1 MKHLCIFACLS
12 LFCLSLIAQN
22 KYDPG
27 WLVKNNRD
35 TIKGYIEESV
45 DAEFSKQ
52 VNFKTDSAAAAQIFL
67 PGDIQSFGVG
77 SGIYRSISFQN
88 TDPEKM
94 MRDNCF
100 AKLLVTGKYNLF
112 VFTRGDRQFFL
123 IKNDTSTY
131 FLYNSLFSNNGELI
145 TQGNYTNT
153 LNLISIPCE
162 KLASRYDRVDYGE
175 KEMSDFVLA
184 LNKCISPETAV
195 NYYQKPKSVMQIFL
209 FAGGLPLGSQSQ
221 VTIEGFMRFSLP
233 TVNRNT
239 FLNVGLHYSATHSI
253 TPQEDFFYGQYKLSA
268 IHNIYSIPLTI
279 QYDFATG
286 IIRPYLYAGV
296 GIAYLDQTKS
306 GEPYYLSVLDKP
318 VQNFGISFVVGAG
331 IEAKII
337 NKLFVR
343 VDYRYEL
350 LLQFPS
356 IGIAYQFK

>member
-1 MKHLCIFACLS
+1 MKHLCIFVCLS

-27 WLVKNNRD
+27 WLVKNNKD
-35 TIKGYIEESV
+35 TIRGYILESV

-52 VNFKTDSAAAAQIFL
+52 VNFKSDSGAAAQIFL
-67 PGDIQSFGVG
+67 PGDIQSFGIG
-77 SGIYRSISFQN
+77 SAIYKSISFQN

-94 MRDNCF
+94 IRDDCF
-100 AKLLVTGKYNLF
+100 AKMLVTGKYDLF
-112 VFTRGDRQFFL
+112 VFTRRDRQFFL

-162 KLASRYDRVDYGE
+162 KLASRYDRVGYGE

-209 FAGGLPLGSQSQ
+209 YGGGLPLGTQSQ
-221 VTIEGFMRFSLP
+221 VTIEGLLRFSLP
-233 TVNRNT
+233 SINKNT
-239 FLNVGLHYSATHSI
+239 YLNIGLHYSSSHTITSKDDYYIGHYNVNAT
-253 TPQEDFFYGQYKLSA
+253 Y
-268 IHNIYSIPLTI
+268 NIYSIPLTI
-279 QYDFATG
+279 QYNLTNG
-286 IIRPYLYAGV
+286 RIRPYFYGGL
-296 GIAYLDQTKS
+296 GIAYLDQS
-306 GEPYYLSVLDKP
+306 IIGEIEAVGPTTP
-318 VQNFGISFVVGAG
+318 VQKFGLSFTVGAG
-331 IEAKII
+331 IEARII
-337 NKLFVR
+337 NRLFIR
-343 VDYRYEL
+343 ADYRYEL
-350 LLQFPS
+350 VFQYPS